1 MIGRKGA
8 GKKHLRENSSSGSS
22 CSLEK
27 KEGKGRSR
35 KQSFSDR
42 RRQEKRRAGALL
54 SALFLVCM
62 TGVFGLGSFFS
73 NPALLGLQTPEP
85 ISAEEEKENLAQA
98 PQRRARMQE
107 EELGAIQDGMEEG
120 MEPGM
125 KTEPLPENPAI
136 YLNDTLAGL
145 TDSQL
150 NRLGVFGTPQE
161 EPEIG
166 QVENDLTTANGFE
179 TRDDQVVVQG
189 DGVNLR
195 AESQTESRII
205 VQLKTGDT
213 LQRTG
218 ENGEWSRVVYEG
230 TECYVS
236 NQFVAVKQPEPEPDS
251 TAGVRA
257 AAASEDD
264 GLVRAA
270 SEGEIQPIGQGP
282 VVVIDAGHQNKEN
295 IRKESAGPESS
306 RMSQKMEAGAV
317 GSFLGVR
324 ECDVTLAIA
333 EKTKQVLTERGYQV
347 IMTRESNDV
356 NMSWAER
363 ARLAEKSGAGALIH
377 IHAHSQESTSVT
389 GVLASCQSSRN
400 PYNGDLAS
408 ESYALSSCIAG
419 SVSQAAGAKNR
430 GVKQTDTSSEI
441 NWSQVPVTSLETG
454 FLSNQQ
460 EELLLSQEEYQSRLA
475 VGIADG
481 LDQFFAGRR

>member
-8 GKKHLRENSSSGSS
+8 GKKRLRENSSSGSS

-27 KEGKGRSR
+27 KEGRGRSR

-107 EELGAIQDGMEEG
+107 EEPGAIQDD

-136 YLNDTLAGL
+136 YLNDTFAGL

-251 TAGVRA
+251 PAGVRA

-295 IRKESAGPESS
+295 IRKEPAGPESS

-317 GSFLGVR
+317 GSFLGIR

-363 ARLAEKSGAGALIH
+363 ARLAEKSGADALIH

-389 GVLASCQSSRN
+389 GVLASCQSSGN

-460 EELLLSQEEYQSRLA
+460 EELLLSQEEYQSRIA

>member
-8 GKKHLRENSSSGSS
+8 GKKRLRENISSGSS

-107 EELGAIQDGMEEG
+107 EEPGAIQDDMET
-120 MEPGM
+120 GM

-136 YLNDTLAGL
+136 YLNDTFAGL

-251 TAGVRA
+251 PAGVRA

-295 IRKESAGPESS
+295 IRKEPAGSESS

-317 GSFLGVR
+317 GSFLGIR

-363 ARLAEKSGAGALIH
+363 ARLAEKSGADALIH

-389 GVLASCQSSRN
+389 GVLASCQSSGN

-460 EELLLSQEEYQSRLA
+460 EELLLSQEEYQSRIA

>member
-1 MIGRKGA
+1 M
-8 GKKHLRENSSSGSS
+8 
-22 CSLEK
+22 
-27 KEGKGRSR
+27 
-35 KQSFSDR
+35 
-42 RRQEKRRAGALL
+42 
-54 SALFLVCM
+54 
-62 TGVFGLGSFFS
+62 
-73 NPALLGLQTPEP
+73 
-85 ISAEEEKENLAQA
+85 
-98 PQRRARMQE
+98 
-107 EELGAIQDGMEEG
+107 
-120 MEPGM
+120 
-125 KTEPLPENPAI
+125 
-136 YLNDTLAGL
+136 
-145 TDSQL
+145 
-150 NRLGVFGTPQE
+150 
-161 EPEIG
+161 
-166 QVENDLTTANGFE
+166 ENDLTTANGFE

-295 IRKESAGPESS
+295 IRKEPAGPESS

-347 IMTRESNDV
+347 IMTREEQRCEYELGRESQ
-356 NMSWAER
+356 AGRKER
-363 ARLAEKSGAGALIH
+363 SRGADP
-377 IHAHSQESTSVT
+377 HSCPQPGKHLCYRRP
-389 GVLASCQSSRN
+389 GVL
-400 PYNGDLAS
+400 
-408 ESYALSSCIAG
+408 
-419 SVSQAAGAKNR
+419 
-430 GVKQTDTSSEI
+430 
-441 NWSQVPVTSLETG
+441 PVLRKSLQRRFG
-454 FLSNQQ
+454 F
-460 EELLLSQEEYQSRLA
+460 
-475 VGIADG
+475 
-481 LDQFFAGRR
+481 

>member
-8 GKKHLRENSSSGSS
+8 GKKRLRENSSSGSS

-27 KEGKGRSR
+27 KEGRGRSR

-107 EELGAIQDGMEEG
+107 EEPGAIQDD

-136 YLNDTLAGL
+136 YLNDTFAGL

-218 ENGEWSRVVYEG
+218 ESGEWSRVVYEG

-251 TAGVRA
+251 PAGVRA

-295 IRKESAGPESS
+295 IRKEPAGPESS

-317 GSFLGVR
+317 GSFLGIR

-356 NMSWAER
+356 NMSWTER
-363 ARLAEKSGAGALIH
+363 ARLAEKSGADALIH

-389 GVLASCQSSRN
+389 GVLASCQSSGN

-441 NWSQVPVTSLETG
+441 NWSQVPVTALETG

-460 EELLLSQEEYQSRLA
+460 EELLLSQEEYQSRIA

>member
-8 GKKHLRENSSSGSS
+8 GKKRLRENSSSGSS

-27 KEGKGRSR
+27 KEGRGRSR

-107 EELGAIQDGMEEG
+107 EEPGAIQDD

-136 YLNDTLAGL
+136 YLNDTFAGL

-218 ENGEWSRVVYEG
+218 ENGEWSRVVYEE

-251 TAGVRA
+251 PAGVRA

-295 IRKESAGPESS
+295 IRKEPAGPESS

-317 GSFLGVR
+317 GSFLGIR

-363 ARLAEKSGAGALIH
+363 ARLAEKSGADALIH

-389 GVLASCQSSRN
+389 GVLASCQSSGN

-460 EELLLSQEEYQSRLA
+460 EELLLSQEEYQSRIA

>member
-8 GKKHLRENSSSGSS
+8 GKKRLRENISSGSS

-107 EELGAIQDGMEEG
+107 EEPGAIQDDMET
-120 MEPGM
+120 GM

-136 YLNDTLAGL
+136 YLNDTFAGL

-251 TAGVRA
+251 PAGVRA

-295 IRKESAGPESS
+295 IRKEPAGPESS

-317 GSFLGVR
+317 GSFLGIR

-363 ARLAEKSGAGALIH
+363 ARLAEKSGADALIH

-389 GVLASCQSSRN
+389 GVLASCQSSGN

-419 SVSQAAGAKNR
+419 SDSQAAGAKNR

-441 NWSQVPVTSLETG
+441 NWSQVPVTALETG

-460 EELLLSQEEYQSRLA
+460 EELLLSQEEYQSRIA

>member
-8 GKKHLRENSSSGSS
+8 GKKRLRENISSGSS

-107 EELGAIQDGMEEG
+107 EEPGAIQDDMET
-120 MEPGM
+120 GM

-136 YLNDTLAGL
+136 YLNDTFAGL

-251 TAGVRA
+251 PAGVRA

-295 IRKESAGPESS
+295 IRKEQAGPESS

-317 GSFLGVR
+317 GSFLGIR

-363 ARLAEKSGAGALIH
+363 ARLAEKSGADALIH

-389 GVLASCQSSRN
+389 GVLASCQSSGN

-460 EELLLSQEEYQSRLA
+460 EELLLSQEEYQSRIA

>member
-8 GKKHLRENSSSGSS
+8 GKKRLRENISSGSS

-27 KEGKGRSR
+27 KEGRGRSR

-107 EELGAIQDGMEEG
+107 EEPGAIQDD

-136 YLNDTLAGL
+136 YLNDTFAGL

-218 ENGEWSRVVYEG
+218 ESGEWSRVVYEG

-251 TAGVRA
+251 PAGVRA

-295 IRKESAGPESS
+295 IRKEPAGPESS

-317 GSFLGVR
+317 GSFLGIR

-363 ARLAEKSGAGALIH
+363 ARLAEKSGADALIH

-389 GVLASCQSSRN
+389 GVLASCQSSGN

-441 NWSQVPVTSLETG
+441 NWSQVPVTALETG

-460 EELLLSQEEYQSRLA
+460 EELLLSQEEYQSRIA

>member
-107 EELGAIQDGMEEG
+107 EEPGAIQDD

-136 YLNDTLAGL
+136 YLNDTFAGL

-218 ENGEWSRVVYEG
+218 ESGEWSRVVYEG

-251 TAGVRA
+251 PAGVRA

-295 IRKESAGPESS
+295 IRKEPAGPESS

-317 GSFLGVR
+317 GSFLGIR

-363 ARLAEKSGAGALIH
+363 ARLAEKSGADALIH

-389 GVLASCQSSRN
+389 GVLASCQSSGN

-460 EELLLSQEEYQSRLA
+460 EELLLSQEEYQSRIA

>member
-1 MIGRKGA
+1 MIGRKKA
-8 GKKHLRENSSSGSS
+8 GKKWLAEYIGLNSSRSTD
-22 CSLEK
+22 K
-27 KEGKGRSR
+27 REGKGRSR
-35 KQSFSDR
+35 KQSLTER
-42 RRQEKRRAGALL
+42 RRQDRRRAGALL

-62 TGVFGLGSFFS
+62 TGVFGLGSFLY
-73 NPALLGLQTPEP
+73 NPALLGLQQPEER
-85 ISAEEEKENLAQA
+85 SRVTEEKTLAQM
-98 PQRRARMQE
+98 PQAEGNLQERGQEGAEGRRISEM
-107 EELGAIQDGMEEG
+107 
-120 MEPGM
+120 
-125 KTEPLPENPAI
+125 LPENAMV

-150 NRLGVFGTPQE
+150 PGLGVFGKQQE

-166 QVENDLTTANGFE
+166 YVENELTTSNGFE
-179 TRDDQVVVQG
+179 TRDDEVVIQG

-205 VQLKTGDT
+205 VQLKTGHT

-236 NQFVAVKQPEPEPDS
+236 NQFVEVKQPEAESDS
-251 TAGVRA
+251 TAGIQT
-257 AAASEDD
+257 ASLAGDD
-264 GLVRAA
+264 GLVRAT
-270 SEGEIQPIGQGP
+270 SDGDVQPVGQGP

-295 IRKESAGPESS
+295 IRKEPAGPESS

-317 GSFLGVR
+317 GNFLGLR

-333 EKTKQVLTERGYQV
+333 EKTRQILTERGYQV
-347 IMTRESNDV
+347 VMARESNDV

-363 ARLAEKSGAGALIH
+363 SRLAEKSGAGALIH

-389 GVLASCQSSRN
+389 GILASCQSAGN
-400 PYNGDLAS
+400 PYNGNLAS
-408 ESYALSSCIAG
+408 QSYALSNCIAG
-419 SVSQAAGAKNR
+419 SVSRATGAKNR

-441 NWSQVPVTSLETG
+441 NWSKVPVTALETG

-460 EELLLSQEEYQSRLA
+460 EELLLSQEEYQSQIA

-481 LDQFFAGRR
+481 LDQFFAGGR

>member
-8 GKKHLRENSSSGSS
+8 GKKRLRENISSGSS

-107 EELGAIQDGMEEG
+107 EEPGAIQDDMET
-120 MEPGM
+120 GM

-136 YLNDTLAGL
+136 YLNDTFAGL

-251 TAGVRA
+251 PAGVRA

-295 IRKESAGPESS
+295 IRKEPAGPESS

-317 GSFLGVR
+317 GSFLGIR

-363 ARLAEKSGAGALIH
+363 ARLAEKSGADALIH

-389 GVLASCQSSRN
+389 GVLASCQSSGN

-441 NWSQVPVTSLETG
+441 NWSQVPVTALETG

-460 EELLLSQEEYQSRLA
+460 EELLLSQEEYQSRIA

>member
-8 GKKHLRENSSSGSS
+8 GKKRLRENSSSGSS

-27 KEGKGRSR
+27 KEGRGRSR

-85 ISAEEEKENLAQA
+85 ISAEEEKENLAQT

-107 EELGAIQDGMEEG
+107 EEPGAIQDDMET
-120 MEPGM
+120 GM

-251 TAGVRA
+251 PAGVRA

-295 IRKESAGPESS
+295 IRKEPAGPESS

-317 GSFLGVR
+317 GSFLGIR

-363 ARLAEKSGAGALIH
+363 ARLAEKSGADALIH

-389 GVLASCQSSRN
+389 GVLASCQSSGN

-460 EELLLSQEEYQSRLA
+460 EELLLSQEEYQSRIA

>member
-107 EELGAIQDGMEEG
+107 EEPGAIQDGMEEG

-236 NQFVAVKQPEPEPDS
+236 NQFVAVKQPEPA
-251 TAGVRA
+251 AGQHGRSSCCRSVR
-257 AAASEDD
+257 
-264 GLVRAA
+264 GRRT
-270 SEGEIQPIGQGP
+270 GE
-282 VVVIDAGHQNKEN
+282 
-295 IRKESAGPESS
+295 SC
-306 RMSQKMEAGAV
+306 V
-317 GSFLGVR
+317 GG
-324 ECDVTLAIA
+324 
-333 EKTKQVLTERGYQV
+333 
-347 IMTRESNDV
+347 
-356 NMSWAER
+356 
-363 ARLAEKSGAGALIH
+363 
-377 IHAHSQESTSVT
+377 
-389 GVLASCQSSRN
+389 RN
-400 PYNGDLAS
+400 PANWPGT
-408 ESYALSSCIAG
+408 CG
-419 SVSQAAGAKNR
+419 S
-430 GVKQTDTSSEI
+430 D
-441 NWSQVPVTSLETG
+441 
-454 FLSNQQ
+454 
-460 EELLLSQEEYQSRLA
+460 
-475 VGIADG
+475 
-481 LDQFFAGRR
+481 

>member
-8 GKKHLRENSSSGSS
+8 GKKRLRENSSSGSS

-27 KEGKGRSR
+27 KEGRGRSR

-107 EELGAIQDGMEEG
+107 EEPGAIQDD

-136 YLNDTLAGL
+136 YLNDTFAGL

-251 TAGVRA
+251 PAGVRA

-270 SEGEIQPIGQGP
+270 AEGEIQPIGQGP

-295 IRKESAGPESS
+295 IRKEPAGPESS

-317 GSFLGVR
+317 GSFLGIR

-363 ARLAEKSGAGALIH
+363 ARLAEKSGADALIH

-389 GVLASCQSSRN
+389 GVLASCQSSGN

-460 EELLLSQEEYQSRLA
+460 EELLLSQEEYQSRIA

>member
-8 GKKHLRENSSSGSS
+8 GKKRLRENISSGSS

-27 KEGKGRSR
+27 KEGRGRSR

-107 EELGAIQDGMEEG
+107 EEPGAIQDD

-136 YLNDTLAGL
+136 YLNDTFAGL

-251 TAGVRA
+251 PAGVRA

-295 IRKESAGPESS
+295 IRKEPAGPESS

-317 GSFLGVR
+317 GSFLGIR

-363 ARLAEKSGAGALIH
+363 ARLAEKSGADALIH

-389 GVLASCQSSRN
+389 GVLASCQSSGN

-441 NWSQVPVTSLETG
+441 NWSQVPVTALETG

-460 EELLLSQEEYQSRLA
+460 EELLLSQEEYQSRIA

>member
-8 GKKHLRENSSSGSS
+8 GKKRLRENISSGSS
-22 CSLEK
+22 CSMEK
-27 KEGKGRSR
+27 KEGRGRSR

-107 EELGAIQDGMEEG
+107 EEPGAIQDDMET
-120 MEPGM
+120 GM

-136 YLNDTLAGL
+136 YLNDTFAGL

-251 TAGVRA
+251 PAGVRA

-295 IRKESAGPESS
+295 IRKEPAGPESS

-317 GSFLGVR
+317 GSFLGIR

-363 ARLAEKSGAGALIH
+363 ARLAEKSGADALIH

-389 GVLASCQSSRN
+389 GVLASCQSSGN

-460 EELLLSQEEYQSRLA
+460 EELLLSQEEYQSRIA

>member
-1 MIGRKGA
+1 MIFRKGA
-8 GKKHLRENSSSGSS
+8 GKKRQRENISSGSS

-27 KEGKGRSR
+27 KEGRGRSR

-107 EELGAIQDGMEEG
+107 EEPGAIQDDMET
-120 MEPGM
+120 GM

-136 YLNDTLAGL
+136 YLNDTFAGL

-251 TAGVRA
+251 PAGVRA

-295 IRKESAGPESS
+295 IRKEPAGPESS

-317 GSFLGVR
+317 GSFLGIR

-363 ARLAEKSGAGALIH
+363 ARLAEKSGADALIH

-389 GVLASCQSSRN
+389 GVLASCQSSGN

-460 EELLLSQEEYQSRLA
+460 EELLLSQEEYQSRIA

>member
-8 GKKHLRENSSSGSS
+8 GKKRLRENSSSGSS

-27 KEGKGRSR
+27 KEGRGRSR

-73 NPALLGLQTPEP
+73 NPALLGLQMPEP

-107 EELGAIQDGMEEG
+107 EEPGAIQDD

-136 YLNDTLAGL
+136 YLNDTFAGL

-218 ENGEWSRVVYEG
+218 ESGEWSRVVYEG

-251 TAGVRA
+251 PAGVRA

-295 IRKESAGPESS
+295 IRKEPAGPESS

-363 ARLAEKSGAGALIH
+363 ARLAEKSGADALIH

-389 GVLASCQSSRN
+389 GVLASCQSSGN

-460 EELLLSQEEYQSRLA
+460 EELLLSQEEYQSRIA

>member
-8 GKKHLRENSSSGSS
+8 GKKRLRENISSGSS

-27 KEGKGRSR
+27 KEGRGRSR

-107 EELGAIQDGMEEG
+107 EEPGAIQDDMET
-120 MEPGM
+120 GM

-136 YLNDTLAGL
+136 YLNDTFAGL

-251 TAGVRA
+251 PAGVRA

-295 IRKESAGPESS
+295 IRKEPAGPESS

-317 GSFLGVR
+317 GSFLGIR

-363 ARLAEKSGAGALIH
+363 ARLAEKSGADALIH

-389 GVLASCQSSRN
+389 GVLASCQSSGN

-460 EELLLSQEEYQSRLA
+460 EELLLSQEEYQSRIA

>member
-8 GKKHLRENSSSGSS
+8 GKKRLRENISSGSS

-27 KEGKGRSR
+27 KEGRGRSR

-107 EELGAIQDGMEEG
+107 EEPGAIQDD

-136 YLNDTLAGL
+136 YLNDTFAGL

-218 ENGEWSRVVYEG
+218 ESGEWSRVVYEG

-251 TAGVRA
+251 PAGVRA

-295 IRKESAGPESS
+295 IRKEPAGPESS

-317 GSFLGVR
+317 GSFLGIR

-363 ARLAEKSGAGALIH
+363 ARLAEKSGADALIH

-389 GVLASCQSSRN
+389 GVLASCQSSGN

-460 EELLLSQEEYQSRLA
+460 EELLLSQEEYQSRIA

>member
-107 EELGAIQDGMEEG
+107 EEPGAIQDGMEEG

-257 AAASEDD
+257 A
-264 GLVRAA
+264 
-270 SEGEIQPIGQGP
+270 SEGEIQPSGQGP

>member
-8 GKKHLRENSSSGSS
+8 GKKRLRENISSGSS

-107 EELGAIQDGMEEG
+107 EEPGAIQDDMET
-120 MEPGM
+120 GM

-136 YLNDTLAGL
+136 YLNDTFAGL

-251 TAGVRA
+251 PAGVRA

-295 IRKESAGPESS
+295 IRKEPAGPESS

-317 GSFLGVR
+317 GSFLGIR

-363 ARLAEKSGAGALIH
+363 ARLAEKSGADALIH

-389 GVLASCQSSRN
+389 GVLASCQSSGN

-460 EELLLSQEEYQSRLA
+460 EELLLSQEEYQSRIA

>member
-8 GKKHLRENSSSGSS
+8 GKKRLRENIVPGLSS
-22 CSLEK
+22 SLEK
-27 KEGKGRSR
+27 REGRGRSR

-73 NPALLGLQTPEP
+73 NPALLGLKTSEH
-85 ISAEEEKENLAQA
+85 ISGREEKENLAQA
-98 PQRRARMQE
+98 SQIKAGAQE
-107 EELGAIQDGMEEG
+107 R
-120 MEPGM
+120 EPGAA
-125 KTEPLPENPAI
+125 KEGTEKGLIPENPAI

-150 NRLGVFGTPQE
+150 NRLGVFGTLQE

-166 QVENDLTTANGFE
+166 QVESELTTANGFE
-179 TRDDQVVVQG
+179 TRDDQVIVQG

-218 ENGEWSRVVYEG
+218 ESGEWSRVVYEG

-251 TAGVRA
+251 SAGVRA
-257 AAASEDD
+257 AAALEDD

-270 SEGEIQPIGQGP
+270 SEGEVQPIGQGP

-295 IRKESAGPESS
+295 IRKEPAGPDSS

-317 GSFLGVR
+317 GNFLGVR

-333 EKTKQVLTERGYQV
+333 EKTKQVLSERGYQV

-389 GVLASCQSSRN
+389 GVLASCQSFGN

-419 SVSQAAGAKNR
+419 SVSQATGAKNR

-441 NWSQVPVTSLETG
+441 NWSQVPVTALETG

-460 EELLLSQEEYQSRLA
+460 EELLLSQEEYQSQIA
-475 VGIADG
+475 VGIANG

>member
-8 GKKHLRENSSSGSS
+8 GKKRLRENSSSGSS

-27 KEGKGRSR
+27 KEGRGRSR

-107 EELGAIQDGMEEG
+107 EEPGAIQDD

-136 YLNDTLAGL
+136 YLNDTFAGL

-179 TRDDQVVVQG
+179 TKDDQVVVQG

-251 TAGVRA
+251 PAGVRA

-295 IRKESAGPESS
+295 IRKEPAGPESS

-317 GSFLGVR
+317 GSFLGIR

-363 ARLAEKSGAGALIH
+363 ARLAEKSGADALIH

-389 GVLASCQSSRN
+389 GVLASCQSSGN

-460 EELLLSQEEYQSRLA
+460 EELLLSQEEYQSRIA

>member
-8 GKKHLRENSSSGSS
+8 GKKRLRENSSSGSS

-27 KEGKGRSR
+27 KEGRGRSR

-107 EELGAIQDGMEEG
+107 EEPGAIQDDMET
-120 MEPGM
+120 GM

-136 YLNDTLAGL
+136 YLNDTFAGL

-251 TAGVRA
+251 PAGVRA

-295 IRKESAGPESS
+295 IRKEPAGPESS

-317 GSFLGVR
+317 GSFLGIR

-363 ARLAEKSGAGALIH
+363 ARLAEKSGADALIH

-389 GVLASCQSSRN
+389 GVLASCQSSGN

-441 NWSQVPVTSLETG
+441 NWSQVPVTALETG

-460 EELLLSQEEYQSRLA
+460 EELLLSQEEYQSRIA

>member
-1 MIGRKGA
+1 MIGRKGT
-8 GKKHLRENSSSGSS
+8 GKKRWARAASSGSS
-22 CSLEK
+22 LSTEQR
-27 KEGKGRSR
+27 EGKGRSR
-35 KQSFSDR
+35 KQSFAER

-54 SALFLVCM
+54 SALFLVCV
-62 TGVFGLGSFFS
+62 TGVFGLGSFLY
-73 NPALLGLQTPEP
+73 NPALLGLQPSRQVSRQE
-85 ISAEEEKENLAQA
+85 AEQHQEKT
-98 PQRRARMQE
+98 ARKT
-107 EELGAIQDGMEEG
+107 EEG
-120 MEPGM
+120 NLSVLPDGS
-125 KTEPLPENPAI
+125 KAKALPESPAV

-150 NRLGVFGTPQE
+150 KGLAVFGKQQE

-166 QVENDLTTANGFE
+166 HVESELTTANGFE

-205 VQLKTGDT
+205 VQLKTGDI

-218 ENGEWSRVVYEG
+218 ENGEWSRVIYEG

-236 NQFVAVKQPEPEPDS
+236 NQFVEVKQPETESDNA
-251 TAGVRA
+251 AGVQTA
-257 AAASEDD
+257 AVPEAD

-270 SEGEIQPIGQGP
+270 SEGEIQTVGQGP
-282 VVVIDAGHQNKEN
+282 VIVIDAGHQNKEN
-295 IRKESAGPESS
+295 TRKEPAGPDSS

-389 GVLASCQSSRN
+389 GILTACQSSGN
-400 PYNGDLAS
+400 PYNGGLA
-408 ESYALSSCIAG
+408 EKSYALSSCIAG
-419 SVSQAAGAKNR
+419 SVSQATGAKNR
-430 GVKQTDTSSEI
+430 GVKRTDTSSEI
-441 NWSQVPVTSLETG
+441 NWSTVPVTVLETG

-460 EELLLSQEEYQSRLA
+460 EELLLSQEEYQSRIA
-475 VGIADG
+475 SGIADG

>member
-8 GKKHLRENSSSGSS
+8 GKKRLRENSSSGSS

-27 KEGKGRSR
+27 KEGRGRSR

-107 EELGAIQDGMEEG
+107 EEPGAIQDD

-136 YLNDTLAGL
+136 YLNDTFAGL

-251 TAGVRA
+251 PAGVRA

-295 IRKESAGPESS
+295 IRKEPAGPESS

-317 GSFLGVR
+317 GSFLGIR

-363 ARLAEKSGAGALIH
+363 ARLAEKSGADALIH

-389 GVLASCQSSRN
+389 GVLASCQSSGN

-441 NWSQVPVTSLETG
+441 NWSQVPVTALETG

-460 EELLLSQEEYQSRLA
+460 EELLLSQEEYQSRIA

>member
-8 GKKHLRENSSSGSS
+8 GKKRLRENISSGSS

-107 EELGAIQDGMEEG
+107 EEPGAIQDDMET
-120 MEPGM
+120 GM

-218 ENGEWSRVVYEG
+218 ESGEWSRVVYEG

-251 TAGVRA
+251 PAGVRA

-270 SEGEIQPIGQGP
+270 AEGEIQPIGQGP

-295 IRKESAGPESS
+295 IRKEPAGPESS

-317 GSFLGVR
+317 GSFLGIR

-363 ARLAEKSGAGALIH
+363 ARLAEKSGADALIH

-389 GVLASCQSSRN
+389 GVLASCQSSGN

-441 NWSQVPVTSLETG
+441 NWSQVPVTALETG

-460 EELLLSQEEYQSRLA
+460 EELLLSQEEYQSRIA

>member
-8 GKKHLRENSSSGSS
+8 GKKRLRENISSGSS

-27 KEGKGRSR
+27 KEGRGRSR

-107 EELGAIQDGMEEG
+107 EEPGAIQDDMET
-120 MEPGM
+120 GM

-136 YLNDTLAGL
+136 YLNDTFAGL

-218 ENGEWSRVVYEG
+218 ESGEWSRVVYEG

-251 TAGVRA
+251 PAGVRA

-295 IRKESAGPESS
+295 IRKEPAGPESS

-317 GSFLGVR
+317 GSFLGIR

-363 ARLAEKSGAGALIH
+363 ARLAEKSGADALIH

-389 GVLASCQSSRN
+389 GVLASCQSSGN

-460 EELLLSQEEYQSRLA
+460 EELLLSQEEYQSRIA

>member
-8 GKKHLRENSSSGSS
+8 GKKRLRENSSSGSS

-27 KEGKGRSR
+27 KEGRGRSR

-107 EELGAIQDGMEEG
+107 EEPGAIQDD

-136 YLNDTLAGL
+136 YLNDTFAGL

-218 ENGEWSRVVYEG
+218 ESGEWSRVVYEG

-251 TAGVRA
+251 PAGVRA

-295 IRKESAGPESS
+295 IRKEPAGPESS

-317 GSFLGVR
+317 GSFLGIR

-363 ARLAEKSGAGALIH
+363 ARLAEKSGADALIH

-389 GVLASCQSSRN
+389 GVLASCQSSGN

-441 NWSQVPVTSLETG
+441 NWSQVPVTALETG

-460 EELLLSQEEYQSRLA
+460 EELLLSQEEYQSRIA

>member
-1 MIGRKGA
+1 MIGRMGA
-8 GKKHLRENSSSGSS
+8 GRKHRAGNAGPGLS
-22 CSLEK
+22 CSTEK
-27 KEGKGRSR
+27 REGKGRSR
-35 KQSFSDR
+35 KQSLSER

-62 TGVFGLGSFFS
+62 TGVFGLGSFFW
-73 NPALLGLQTPEP
+73 NPALLGLQPSKQ
-85 ISAEEEKENLAQA
+85 ISRQAEEENRAQA
-98 PQRRARMQE
+98 DAGARKREPDMA
-107 EELGAIQDGMEEG
+107 GEG
-120 MEPGM
+120 MEA
-125 KTEPLPENPAI
+125 ELLPDNPAV
-136 YLNDTLAGL
+136 YLNDTFAGL

-150 NRLGVFGTPQE
+150 SRLGVFGKLQE
-161 EPEIG
+161 ELEIG
-166 QVENDLTTANGFE
+166 HVESELTTANGFE

-251 TAGVRA
+251 LAGVRA
-257 AAASEDD
+257 AVASEDD

-270 SEGEIQPIGQGP
+270 SEGEVQPIGQGP

-295 IRKESAGPESS
+295 IRKEPAGPDSS

-317 GSFLGVR
+317 GSFLGLR
-324 ECDVTLAIA
+324 ECDVTLSIA
-333 EKTKQVLTERGYQV
+333 EKTKLVLTERGYQV
-347 IMTRESNDV
+347 VMARESNDV

-363 ARLAEKSGAGALIH
+363 SQLAEKSGAGALIH

-389 GVLASCQSSRN
+389 GIVASCQSSGN
-400 PYNGDLAS
+400 PYNGELAS
-408 ESYALSSCIAG
+408 QSYALSSCIAG
-419 SVSQAAGAKNR
+419 SVSQATGAKNR
-430 GVKQTDTSSEI
+430 GVKRTDTASEI
-441 NWSQVPVTSLETG
+441 NWSQVPVTVLETG

-460 EELLLSQEEYQSRLA
+460 EELLLSQEEYQSRIA

>member
-8 GKKHLRENSSSGSS
+8 GKKRLRENSSSGSS

-27 KEGKGRSR
+27 KEGRGRSR

-107 EELGAIQDGMEEG
+107 GEPGAIQDGMEEG

-125 KTEPLPENPAI
+125 KTELLPENPAI

-251 TAGVRA
+251 PAGVRA

-295 IRKESAGPESS
+295 IRK
-306 RMSQKMEAGAV
+306 
-317 GSFLGVR
+317 
-324 ECDVTLAIA
+324 
-333 EKTKQVLTERGYQV
+333 
-347 IMTRESNDV
+347 
-356 NMSWAER
+356 
-363 ARLAEKSGAGALIH
+363 
-377 IHAHSQESTSVT
+377 
-389 GVLASCQSSRN
+389 
-400 PYNGDLAS
+400 
-408 ESYALSSCIAG
+408 
-419 SVSQAAGAKNR
+419 
-430 GVKQTDTSSEI
+430 
-441 NWSQVPVTSLETG
+441 
-454 FLSNQQ
+454 
-460 EELLLSQEEYQSRLA
+460 
-475 VGIADG
+475 
-481 LDQFFAGRR
+481 

>member
-8 GKKHLRENSSSGSS
+8 GKKRLRENSSSGSS

-27 KEGKGRSR
+27 KEGRGRSR

-107 EELGAIQDGMEEG
+107 EEPGAIQDD

-136 YLNDTLAGL
+136 YLNDTFAGL

-251 TAGVRA
+251 PAGVRA

-295 IRKESAGPESS
+295 IRKEPAGPESS

-317 GSFLGVR
+317 GSFLGIR

-356 NMSWAER
+356 NMSWTER
-363 ARLAEKSGAGALIH
+363 ARLAEKSGADALIH

-389 GVLASCQSSRN
+389 GVLASCQSSGN

-441 NWSQVPVTSLETG
+441 NWSQVPVTALETG

-460 EELLLSQEEYQSRLA
+460 EELLLSQEEYQSRIA